1 MGTRIKICGIT
12 NLEDALAAVSFGA
25 DSLGFIFASSPRQVT
40 IEQAGK
46 IIKKL
51 PPFIASIAVVVN
63 ERKNNLNQIINS
75 GLFNALQLHGE
86 EKPELC
92 RYLTRK
98 IKIIKSFRV
107 KDKESLKNIGRYKV
121 EAILLD
127 TFLSDKYGGTG
138 VSFNWDLAKKV
149 TKKNCPVILSGGL
162 NPSNV
167 AAAIKKVRPYAVDTS
182 SGVEK
187 YPGKKDIG
195 LLKKFINEVK
205 KTNRLFY
212 N

>member
-1 MGTRIKICGIT
+1 MAARIKICGIT
-12 NLEDALAAVSFGA
+12 NLEDALAAVNFGA
-25 DSLGFIFASSPRQVT
+25 DSLGFIFASSPRQIT
-40 IEQAGK
+40 IEQAKK

-51 PPFIASIAVVVN
+51 PPFITTVAVVVN
-63 ERKNNLNQIINS
+63 EKKINLNKIINS

-92 RYLTRK
+92 RYLSKK

-107 KDKESLKNIGRYKV
+107 KSKESLKNIGRYKV

-127 TFLSDKYGGTG
+127 TFLGHKYGGTG

-149 TKKNCPVILSGGL
+149 TQKNCPVILSGGL
-162 NPSNV
+162 NPDNV

-182 SGVEK
+182 SGIEK
-187 YPGKKDIG
+187 YPGKKD
-195 LLKKFINEVK
+195 LKRLKKFINEVK